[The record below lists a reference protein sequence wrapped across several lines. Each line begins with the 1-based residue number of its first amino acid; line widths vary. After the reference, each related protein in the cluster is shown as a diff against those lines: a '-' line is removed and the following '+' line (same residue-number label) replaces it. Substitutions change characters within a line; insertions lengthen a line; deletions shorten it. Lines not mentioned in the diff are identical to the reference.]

1 MIKKICLIFLLTL
14 ILVLSISATNK
25 VKAFGIEGPGD
36 GIDTSNICY
45 GSGCLD
51 TTPDSITDMN
61 WTAPINNFN
70 FTSFDF
76 PNFSNA
82 YHTGQYI
89 YIPVENVQGKD
100 SCSISNTEL
109 FLGEYIGPQ
118 NGASS
123 TYYNHDITGDFYL
136 NDYYYQSSLLNKN
149 HIVYDIY
156 ENCQEYEVINN
167 EWSNDISLNSIV
179 FKTSYTTGPS
189 YYETVY
195 RASYYYFEYSQI
207 KDYLVEVIDYLE
219 ENTEHSY
226 TAIYTMTAS
235 AFILAITKLISDN
248 VLAPFASG
256 FTTILGIM
264 RTIDNYEQVQSID
277 YVEDMVGAMVSN
289 SDKILRLK
297 YEWILY
303 PNLVLPVGIRSH
315 EILNTMDNFTYPSV
329 NISNPNEN
337 MISINYYSYS
347 FNSTQNLFEVFSE
360 TSLMVMEFTE
370 E

>member
-1 MIKKICLIFLLTL
+1 MYKKISLVFLLTL
-14 ILVLSISATNK
+14 ISVLSIFSFNS
-25 VKAFGIEGPGD
+25 VGAFGIEGPED

-51 TTPDSITDMN
+51 TTPDSITDKN
-61 WTAPINNFN
+61 WTAPINNF
-70 FTSFDF
+70 DF
-76 PNFSNA
+76 SSLDYSNFSNA

-89 YIPVENVQGKD
+89 YIPIGNVQGKD
-100 SCSISNTEL
+100 SCSVSNTEL
-109 FLGEYIGPQ
+109 FLGEYIGPE
-118 NGASS
+118 NGTSS
-123 TYYNHDITGDFYL
+123 TYYDHGITGDFYL
-136 NDYYYQSSLLNKN
+136 QDHYYQSSWLNTN

-156 ENCQEYEVINN
+156 ENCQEYEVINS

-219 ENTEHSY
+219 ENTEYSVNQL
-226 TAIYTMTAS
+226 YTMSISLFSTWIAN
-235 AFILAITKLISDN
+235 LISSQ
-248 VLAPFASG
+248 VLGPFATG

-264 RTIDNYEQVQSID
+264 TAIDNYEQVQSID
-277 YVEDMVGAMVSN
+277 YVEDMVSAMVSN

-303 PNLVLPVGIRSH
+303 PNLILPVGIRSH
-315 EILNTMDNFTYPSV
+315 EILDTMDDFTYPNV

-337 MISINYYSYS
+337 MSSINYYDYS
-347 FNSTQNLFEVFSE
+347 FNSTQNLFEIFSE